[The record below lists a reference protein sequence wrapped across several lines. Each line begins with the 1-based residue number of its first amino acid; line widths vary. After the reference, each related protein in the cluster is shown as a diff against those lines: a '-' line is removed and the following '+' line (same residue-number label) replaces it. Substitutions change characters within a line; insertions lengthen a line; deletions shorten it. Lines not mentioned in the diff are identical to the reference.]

1 MPYTPDPLD
10 VTNPLDTV
18 DISTAAAEFR
28 ALKVYLQTIIAGIP
42 QVSKSADY
50 TMVLGDG
57 GKHIFHPATDNN
69 PRTFTIPANAA
80 VAYPIGT
87 TLTFINRINTVT
99 IAINADTLR
108 FAVFGTT
115 GSRTLAVDGMAT
127 AVKIN
132 TTEWMI
138 SGAGLS

>member
-1 MPYTPDPLD
+1 MPYVPDP
-10 VTNPLDTV
+10 TNPANPLDIE

-28 ALKVYLQTIIAGIP
+28 ALKGYIQSLIGGLP
-42 QVSKSADY
+42 QVSKSVNY
-50 TMVLGDG
+50 TCILGDA

-69 PRTFTIPANAA
+69 PRTFTIPSNAA

-99 IAINADTLR
+99 IAIDADTLIA
-108 FAVFGTT
+108 AVFGST
-115 GSRTLAVDGMAT
+115 GSRTLAVNGMAT
-127 AVKIN
+127 AVK
-132 TTEWMI
+132 TGATEWVI